1 MFTALFR
8 SMKISTH
15 LPNFITLLNLLCGV
29 TAIICIFQ
37 FELYMAAWLIVAGA
51 IFDFADGLVA
61 RLLKVSSDLGKQLD
75 SLSDVVTFGVAPGLI
90 GYRILEQQGIYEWYT
105 FLPLLIPIFGAL
117 RLARF
122 NIDTRQSDSFI
133 GLPIPAN
140 ALFWISLPLMVQ
152 YNYFQNVEFIDLSYA
167 YAPLTIVIA
176 SVVLSFMMV
185 MNLPMMALK
194 FKQFRWAENQLRY
207 LLILLSGVLLIF
219 FMFAAIPIIL
229 LLYTLISIIQNAG
242 KK

>member
-1 MFTALFR
+1 
-8 SMKISTH
+8 MKISTH
-15 LPNFITLLNLLCGV
+15 IPNFITLLNLLCGV

-37 FELYMAAWLIVAGA
+37 FELYMAAWLIVVGA

-61 RLLKVSSDLGKQLD
+61 RLLKVSSELGKQLD

-122 NIDTRQSDSFI
+122 NIDTRQTDSFI

-140 ALFWISLPLMVQ
+140 ALFWISLPLMVHYNQ
-152 YNYFQNVEFIDLSYA
+152 YQYIEFMDLSYA
-167 YAPLTIVIA
+167 YAPITIVIA
-176 SVVLSFMMV
+176 SFALSFMMV

-194 FKQFRWAENQLRY
+194 FKQFGWGNNQLRY
-207 LLILLSGVLLIF
+207 VFILLSGVLLIF
-219 FMFAAIPIIL
+219 FLFAAIPIIL